1 MSNEKEQDMSNDRD
15 IPRAEVERVRDEL
28 SEVVRQCAIY
38 ESAGRYG
45 IAIGV
50 RKLNAL
56 LTEHEVDKKGG
67 EFDTKQE
74 ANACCKDSA

>member
-1 MSNEKEQDMSNDRD
+1 MTASHRD

-28 SEVVRQCAIY
+28 SYQYLRQDLP
-38 ESAGRYG
+38 SAGRYG

>member
-28 SEVVRQCAIY
+28 RYQYLRQDLP
-38 ESAGRYG
+38 SAGRYG
-45 IAIGV
+45 IAIGI

-56 LTEHEVDKKGG
+56 LTEHGGKKKGG
-67 EFDTKQE
+67 EQ
-74 ANACCKDSA
+74 